1 MTNKD
6 FKYIGKRVIR
16 EDSADKV
23 RGAYDYLADSL
34 PQDTLVGVPLLSEQP
49 NAIIKNIDISEAERM
64 EGVIVLTFRDAPDN
78 KYNSG
83 EWFPGQND
91 FPDETILTG
100 HARHVGDRIGL
111 VLADDEDRARA
122 ALRMIKVEY
131 EALPP
136 VVDMREA
143 QEKAALL
150 HEDGE
155 SSFTGR
161 LGYGDADAAFAAA
174 AYVESDEIYTPK
186 IHHAAMETHCV
197 LALPRPE
204 NVIEVHTPCQIIFG
218 VQHAVAQVLPL
229 PLSKIRVIKANMGG
243 TFGGKQESVFE
254 PLCAWA
260 AWKLRRPVFINTN
273 RGETMA
279 ATRTRA
285 AVRGRVTTALLSLIH
300 I

>member
-186 IHHAAMETHCV
+186 IPRAAAPGERHRGAYSV
-197 LALPRPE
+197 PDNIRRSARGGAGAAAAALKDPR
-204 NVIEVHTPCQIIFG
+204 HQG
-218 VQHAVAQVLPL
+218 QHG
-229 PLSKIRVIKANMGG
+229 RH
-243 TFGGKQESVFE
+243 
-254 PLCAWA
+254 
-260 AWKLRRPVFINTN
+260 LRRQAGV
-273 RGETMA
+273 G
-279 ATRTRA
+279 
-285 AVRGRVTTALLSLIH
+285 L
-300 I
+300 